1 MNMNKIKGFLKNF
14 FDYIC
19 KYKEIILLALPFLI
33 LDLTTR
39 IFFPTSF
46 VSFWYIVPNL
56 FTILWCFLFLGIVFS
71 FKSKIGRKIYVL
83 ILVCAMF
90 IFLLNNVYYSMTD
103 NFFDFS
109 LIEMARESTS
119 YIFDTVLKAKIWIY
133 LVCLVVMIF
142 GIWVLKMIPN
152 KKENDYKNLIVI
164 FVLFLVFHSFIPF
177 LYGKANNELTWN
189 TWKNKRNVY
198 INFNDNNKSM
208 AITGLYEYTCRNIY
222 VTFFKTKKTNNQIEL
237 NFLEEVFNNDDA
249 KSSNEYTGIFKNKNV
264 IFLQLEG
271 LDSWLLTEKDTPNL
285 YNLMNSSFNFTNHF
299 SYYNGG
305 GSTFNSEFAVNTGY
319 ITPLSYNQNAYT
331 FNKNLFNYSMA
342 NMFKDAG
349 YLVNA
354 FHMNSKEFYSRGIN
368 YSNWGF
374 DNYYGLK
381 DMVNY
386 NDNSYMLD
394 TELINND
401 TFYDLMFHSDKR
413 FVDYIIT
420 YSPHMPFNQ
429 SKGVCK
435 LILDKEKETSLD
447 SEKSEESIQ
456 QVELTEE
463 ECARLQANETDKMI
477 GLLIQA
483 LRDNNLYDNTVL
495 VVFTDHYLYTL
506 DDMTIL
512 DKYKKTDNNLINHT
526 PFFIWSSNIKMKEIK
541 EVTSQLSILPTVLNL
556 FGIDYNSNYY
566 IGTDALSN
574 DYKGIVLFSD
584 ASWYDGNV
592 YVDGG
597 MVTNNQH
604 ISSEDLERKNSY
616 IDYIIKKNDLV
627 LKYDYF
633 KILANNAKNLE

>member
-237 NFLEEVFNNDDA
+237 NFLEEVFNNDDV

-447 SEKSEESIQ
+447 SEKSKESIQ

>member
-1 MNMNKIKGFLKNF
+1 MNMNKIKGFFRKI

-19 KYKEIILLALPFLI
+19 KYKEIILLALPFLV

-46 VSFWYIVPNL
+46 VSFWYIIPNL
-56 FTILWCFLFLGIVFS
+56 FTILWCFLILGIVLS
-71 FKSKIGRKIYVL
+71 FKRKIGCKIYVL
-83 ILVCAMF
+83 ILVCAVF

-109 LIEMARESTS
+109 LMEMASESTS
-119 YIFDTVLKAKIWIY
+119 YIFDTFLKAKIWIY
-133 LVCLVVMIF
+133 LVCLVVMVF

-152 KKENDYKNLIVI
+152 KKENDYKNLMVV
-164 FVLFLVFHSFIPF
+164 FVLFLVFHSFIPM

-208 AITGLYEYTCRNIY
+208 AITGLYEYTSRNIY
-222 VTFFKTKKTNNQIEL
+222 VTFFKQKKTNNQIEL
-237 NFLEEVFNNDDA
+237 NFLEEVFSKENTS
-249 KSSNEYTGIFKNKNV
+249 SSNEYTGIFKDKNV
-264 IFLQLEG
+264 IFVQLEG

-285 YNLMNSSFNFTNHF
+285 YALMNNSFNFTNHF

-386 NDNSYMLD
+386 RDNSYMLD
-394 TELINND
+394 TELVNNE

-420 YSPHMPFNQ
+420 YSAHMPFNQ

-435 LILDKEKETSLD
+435 LILDREKEASLD
-447 SEKSEESIQ
+447 SEELEVLTPQ
-456 QVELTEE
+456 TELTEE
-463 ECARLQANETDKMI
+463 DCARLQANETDKMV

-506 DDMTIL
+506 NDMTIL
-512 DKYKKTDNNLINHT
+512 DRYKETDNNLINHT
-526 PFFIWSSNIKMKEIK
+526 PFFIWSSNTKKKEIK
-541 EVTSQLSILPTVLNL
+541 EVTSQLNILPTVLNL

-574 DYKGIVLFSD
+574 NYKGIVLFSD

>member
-133 LVCLVVMIF
+133 LVCLAVMIF
-142 GIWVLKMIPN
+142 GIWALKMIPN

>member
-1 MNMNKIKGFLKNF
+1 MNKVKKLINKCYNYIK
-14 FDYIC
+14 
-19 KYKEIILLALPFLI
+19 KYKKIILLSLPFLV

-39 IFFPTSF
+39 IFFHSSF
-46 VSFWYIVPNL
+46 VPFWYIIPNL
-56 FTILWCFLFLGIVFS
+56 FTILWCFLILGITLN
-71 FKSKIGRKIYVL
+71 FKKKIAKKIYALFL
-83 ILVCAMF
+83 ICAIF

-103 NFFDFS
+103 NFFDFN
-109 LIEMARESTS
+109 LMEMASESTS

-133 LVCLVVMIF
+133 LVSLIVILF

-152 KKENDYKNLIVI
+152 KKENDYKNLMIIFVI
-164 FVLFLVFHSFIPF
+164 FLIFHSFIPL
-177 LYGKANNELTWN
+177 LYGKANSELTWN

-208 AITGLYEYTCRNIY
+208 AITGLYEYTSRNIY
-222 VTFFKTKKTNNQIEL
+222 VTFFKPKKTNNQIEL
-237 NFLEEVFNNDDA
+237 NFLKEVFNKENT
-249 KSSNEYTGIFKNKNV
+249 KSTNEYTGIFKDKNV

-271 LDSWLLTEKDTPNL
+271 IDNWLLTKEDTPNL
-285 YNLMNSSFNFTNHF
+285 YELMNNSFNFTNHF

-305 GSTFNSEFAVNTGY
+305 GSTFNSEFAINTGF

-386 NDNSYMLD
+386 RDNTYMLD
-394 TELINND
+394 TELINNE
-401 TFYDLMFHSDKR
+401 TFYDLLFHSDKR

-420 YSPHMPFNQ
+420 YSTHMPFNQ
-429 SKGVCK
+429 YKGVCK
-435 LILDKEKETSLD
+435 LILDEQNIDNLENQELD
-447 SEKSEESIQ
+447 TNIEQIELSEEQ
-456 QVELTEE
+456 
-463 ECARLQANETDKMI
+463 CARLQANETDKMV

-483 LRDNNLYDNTVL
+483 LKDNNLYDNTVL

-506 DDMTIL
+506 NDTTIL
-512 DKYKKTDNNLINHT
+512 DKYKETKNNLINHT
-526 PFFIWSSNIKMKEIK
+526 PFFIWSSNTKKKEIK
-541 EVTSQLSILPTVLNL
+541 EVTSQLNILPTVLNL

-566 IGTDALSN
+566 IGTDALDN
-574 DYKGIVLFSD
+574 NYKGIVLFSD

-592 YVDGG
+592 YVEGG
-597 MVTNNQH
+597 IVTNDHH
-604 ISSEDLERKNSY
+604 ISNENLEIKNSY
-616 IDYIIKKNDLV
+616 IDYIIKKNDLI

-633 KILANNAKNLE
+633 KIMSSNAKNIE